1 MGKKKSIREKKKR
14 NKREVYHVDPVEIEE
29 NIKKL
34 QGGMKENK
42 ARYDFAIRL
51 NDLLKEKDIDQ
62 NKFAEDIGIGVG
74 TLSNYRKGI
83 REPSLTVLEKMAK
96 ELKVSSDYL
105 LGNIDLKS
113 TESDYKN
120 IYEIIGLTDD
130 AVSVLKEYNTIY
142 EGKVLIPVLN
152 FLIAQEKLPP
162 DEIQYEYMSDRADN
176 TEWDEKKKE
185 QWQNIV
191 NEHYEKELK
200 KWKDKNYIPIISMI
214 EYLFNLKVKGQKI
227 YMVDE
232 TIRKLFD
239 DKKIEELFP
248 EAIISNEDVADNMY
262 LSRISEQ
269 LKKSKQK
276 YKKRKESRT
285 WKERRK

>member
-1 MGKKKSIREKKKR
+1 MSKKKSTKEKKQR
-14 NKREVYHVDPVEIEE
+14 SKREVHHIDPAVIAE
-29 NIKKL
+29 NIEKL
-34 QGGMKENK
+34 QGDIEENK
-42 ARYDFAIRL
+42 ARYNFAIRL

-62 NKFAEDIGIGVG
+62 DKFAKDIQISVG
-74 TLSNYRKGI
+74 SLSNYRKGI
-83 REPSLTVLEKMAK
+83 REPSLTVIEKIAK
-96 ELKVSSDYL
+96 KLKVSSDYL
-105 LGNIDLKS
+105 LGITDFKS
-113 TESDYKN
+113 TDNDYKN

-130 AVSVLKEYNTIY
+130 AISVLQEYNTIY
-142 EGKVLIPVLN
+142 DGQVLIPVLN
-152 FLIAQEKLPP
+152 FLIAQEELPP

-214 EYLFNLKVKGQKI
+214 EYLFNLKVKDQKI

-232 TIRKLFD
+232 TIRKFFG

-248 EAIISNEDVADNMY
+248 EAIISNENVADDVY
-262 LSRISEQ
+262 LSQIREQ

-276 YKKRKESRT
+276 YKKGV
-285 WKERRK
+285 ERRK

>member
-1 MGKKKSIREKKKR
+1 MSKKKSTKEKKQR
-14 NKREVYHVDPVEIEE
+14 SRREVHHIDPAVIAE
-29 NIKKL
+29 NIEKL
-34 QGGMKENK
+34 QGDIEENK
-42 ARYDFAIRL
+42 ARYNFAIRL

-62 NKFAEDIGIGVG
+62 DKFAKDIQISVG
-74 TLSNYRKGI
+74 SLSNYRKGI
-83 REPSLTVLEKMAK
+83 REPSLTVIEKIAK
-96 ELKVSSDYL
+96 KLKVSSDYL
-105 LGNIDLKS
+105 LGITDFKS
-113 TESDYKN
+113 TDNDYKN

-130 AVSVLKEYNTIY
+130 AISVLQEYNTIY
-142 EGKVLIPVLN
+142 DGQVLIPVLN
-152 FLIAQEKLPP
+152 FLIAQEELPP

-214 EYLFNLKVKGQKI
+214 EYLFNLKVKDQKI

-232 TIRKLFD
+232 TIRKFFG

-248 EAIISNEDVADNMY
+248 EAIISNENVADDVY
-262 LSRISEQ
+262 LSQIREQ

-276 YKKRKESRT
+276 YKKGV
-285 WKERRK
+285 ERRK

>member
-1 MGKKKSIREKKKR
+1 MSKKKSTKEKKQR
-14 NKREVYHVDPVEIEE
+14 SKREVHHIDPAVIAE
-29 NIKKL
+29 NIEKL
-34 QGGMKENK
+34 QGDIEENK
-42 ARYDFAIRL
+42 ARYNFAIRL

-62 NKFAEDIGIGVG
+62 DKFAKDIQISVG
-74 TLSNYRKGI
+74 SLSNYRKGI
-83 REPSLTVLEKMAK
+83 REPSLTVIEKIAK
-96 ELKVSSDYL
+96 KLKVSSDYL
-105 LGNIDLKS
+105 LGITDFKS
-113 TESDYKN
+113 TDSDYKN

-130 AVSVLKEYNTIY
+130 AISVLQEYNTIY
-142 EGKVLIPVLN
+142 DGQVLIPVLN
-152 FLIAQEKLPP
+152 FLIAQEELPP

-214 EYLFNLKVKGQKI
+214 EYLFNLKVKDQKI

-232 TIRKLFD
+232 TIRKFFG

-248 EAIISNEDVADNMY
+248 EAIISNENVADDVY
-262 LSRISEQ
+262 LSQIREQ

-276 YKKRKESRT
+276 YKKG
-285 WKERRK
+285 KERRK

>member
-83 REPSLTVLEKMAK
+83 REPSLTVLEKIAK
-96 ELKVSSDYL
+96 KLKVSSDYL

-130 AVSVLKEYNTIY
+130 AISVLTEYNAIY
-142 EGKVLIPVLN
+142 DGQVLIPVLN

-162 DEIQYEYMSDRADN
+162 DEIPYEIMSNRADN
-176 TEWDEKKKE
+176 QEWDEKKKE
-185 QWQNIV
+185 EWQSIV
-191 NEHYEKELK
+191 KKKYEK
-200 KWKDKNYIPIISMI
+200 D
-214 EYLFNLKVKGQKI
+214 F
-227 YMVDE
+227 
-232 TIRKLFD
+232 
-239 DKKIEELFP
+239 
-248 EAIISNEDVADNMY
+248 
-262 LSRISEQ
+262 
-269 LKKSKQK
+269 
-276 YKKRKESRT
+276 KE
-285 WKERRK
+285 

>member
-1 MGKKKSIREKKKR
+1 MSKKKSTKEKKQR
-14 NKREVYHVDPVEIEE
+14 SKREVHHIDPAVIAE
-29 NIKKL
+29 NIEKL
-34 QGGMKENK
+34 QGDIEENK
-42 ARYDFAIRL
+42 ARYNFAIRL

-62 NKFAEDIGIGVG
+62 DKFAKDIQISVG
-74 TLSNYRKGI
+74 SLSNYRKGI
-83 REPSLTVLEKMAK
+83 REPSLTVIEKIAK
-96 ELKVSSDYL
+96 KLKVSSDYL
-105 LGNIDLKS
+105 LGITDFKS
-113 TESDYKN
+113 TDNDYKN

-130 AVSVLKEYNTIY
+130 AISVLQEYNTIY
-142 EGKVLIPVLN
+142 DGQVLIPVLN
-152 FLIAQEKLPP
+152 FLIAQEELPP

-176 TEWDEKKKE
+176 TEWNEKKKE

-214 EYLFNLKVKGQKI
+214 EYLFNLKVKDQKI

-232 TIRKLFD
+232 TIRKFFG

-248 EAIISNEDVADNMY
+248 EAIISNENVADDVY
-262 LSRISEQ
+262 LSQIREQ

-276 YKKRKESRT
+276 YKKGV
-285 WKERRK
+285 ERRK